1 MSDLP
6 QPDSAPA
13 PAASS
18 GVARP
23 VVGVWAWLALGMAGV
38 ALVGT
43 GLMWQRLSW
52 TQQELSR
59 RAADVAAQAQEA
71 RQAVKQSAVEIQS
84 LQAKLT
90 LAEVKL
96 TEVSLQRT
104 QLEELMLSLSRSR
117 DDNLVLDLESS
128 IRLAHQQADF
138 TGSPQPLMAALQA
151 AAQRIERAAQPRLNP
166 VLRALERDLEKLRA
180 TPSADVP
187 ALLQRLDAASQRI
200 EFLPMANDKPRLS
213 PSISTAEPVSDDA
226 ASAWQRWWSGLL
238 AQTREL
244 IRVSRIDRPEAS
256 LLAPEQAYFLRGNVR
271 LLLLNARVGVLSR
284 QTATARADVQRA
296 FNLLQRFFDQQNA
309 EVQAL
314 QQVLSDFS
322 EQMSDLALPRPD
334 DTLTALATA
343 AAGR

>member
-1 MSDLP
+1 
-6 QPDSAPA
+6 
-13 PAASS
+13 
-18 GVARP
+18 
-23 VVGVWAWLALGMAGV
+23 
-38 ALVGT
+38 
-43 GLMWQRLSW
+43 
-52 TQQELSR
+52 
-59 RAADVAAQAQEA
+59 
-71 RQAVKQSAVEIQS
+71 

-151 AAQRIERAAQPRLNP
+151 AALRIERAAQPRLNP

-180 TPSADVP
+180 TPSADLP
-187 ALLQRLDAASQRI
+187 TLLQRLDAAAQRI
-200 EFLPMANDKPRLS
+200 EFLPVANDAPRSSALAADA
-213 PSISTAEPVSDDA
+213 PSALGDSAP
-226 ASAWQRWWSGLL
+226 AWQRWWSGVL
-238 AQTREL
+238 AQARAL
-244 IRVSRIDRPEAS
+244 VRVSRIDRPEAS

-296 FNLLQRFFDQQNA
+296 LNLLERFFDQQNA
-309 EVQAL
+309 EVQGV
-314 QQVLSDFS
+314 QQVLVDFS
-322 EQMSDLALPRPD
+322 AQMSELGLPRPD